1 VLILRVKIK
10 ETQELSN
17 PIGGDS
23 KLGPKGFT
31 LGVKTKICGNDIVPL
46 WRQIFLVLVH
56 QNTPYYF

>member
-31 LGVKTKICGNDIVPL
+31 LGAKTKVCQNVIVPM
-46 WRQIFLVLVH
+46 WHHFGA
-56 QNTPYYF
+56 NFSWS